1 MLCKKKKIVHKKI
14 NNAKCF
20 LLLHQNL
27 LNKQKPPYIAT
38 VKYAFMAESVYQ
50 NSLQFYDLYN

>member
-1 MLCKKKKIVHKKI
+1 MQNKNKEIVHKKI

-20 LLLHQNL
+20 LLLHKNL
-27 LNKQKPPYIAT
+27 LSKQKPLYIAT
-38 VKYAFMAESVYQ
+38 VKYAFMTESVYQ